1 MRRFVTLMLIV
12 ILITPL
18 LGEVGAANNAQPVF
32 KIDMTIKVAP
42 VVIENTSTWL
52 GTFKI
57 YVVLTD
63 PHQRAYFDYLASNN
77 TTAANDEFKSFVKE
91 LIYDNMKNNLERRY
105 EGANISSTIYLP
117 SGGPVKVLDNWSAV
131 VTFAVT
137 NFLVSDGKKLRCPV
151 AGSLDF
157 VYRGHVFDY
166 TWDRLTLILPKDYE
180 IANLAPVPDD
190 LSENVAVWNN
200 GDFIPLIELYTQL
213 YSYVRFLNATRKEI
227 SLRYDPHEG
236 YVQFN
241 ATFTGANATPVI
253 ISQLLKSFR
262 ATMNIMSIDTRQEN
276 GSLVVIGVARPEV
289 AYKETSSERIWK
301 AMVKLPGAFDSIS
314 VQGGSYVVAPD
325 YTLIIT
331 VTEKK
336 STYRLYAYG
345 IAAVL
350 VVMAVF
356 MLMRRKK
363 AGEETKETEVG
374 PEGSEEKHPAESEGE
389 ESLKEAENGGE

>member
-1 MRRFVTLMLIV
+1 MRRFVALILIV
-12 ILITPL
+12 LLLTPFV
-18 LGEVGAANNAQPVF
+18 GEVGAADNAQPLF

-52 GTFKI
+52 GTFKM

-63 PHQRAYFDYLASNN
+63 PHYRAYFEYLASNN
-77 TTAANDEFKSFVKE
+77 TTAAKEEFKDFVKE
-91 LIYDNMKNNLERRY
+91 LVYDNMKDNLEKRY
-105 EGANISSTIYLP
+105 EAANISSTIYLP

-131 VTFAVT
+131 VTFAVA
-137 NFLVSDGKKLRCPV
+137 NFLISDGKILRCPV
-151 AGSLDF
+151 TGNLDF
-157 VYRGHVFDY
+157 VYKGHVFDY
-166 TWDRLTLILPKDYE
+166 TWERLTLILPQDYE

-190 LSENVAVWNN
+190 LSDNVAVWNN
-200 GDFIPLIELYTQL
+200 GDFIPLIELYTHV
-213 YSYVRFLNATRKEI
+213 YSYVRFLNATQKEI
-227 SLRYDPHEG
+227 SLQYDPHEG

-253 ISQLLKSFR
+253 ITQLLASFK

-289 AYKETSSERIWK
+289 AYKETSSEKIWK

-314 VQGGSYVVAPD
+314 VVGGSYVIAPD
-325 YTLIIT
+325 HTLIIT

-336 STYRLYAYG
+336 STYRFYVYG

-350 VVMAVF
+350 VVVVV
-356 MLMRRKK
+356 LIVVRRR
-363 AGEETKETEVG
+363 ETKKKTETE
-374 PEGSEEKHPAESEGE
+374 PEKPWEEEPFPEEDEG
-389 ESLKEAENGGE
+389 GGE

>member
-1 MRRFVTLMLIV
+1 MRRFVALILIV
-12 ILITPL
+12 LLLTPL
-18 LGEVGAANNAQPVF
+18 AGEVRAAGNAQPLF

-57 YVVLTD
+57 YVILTD
-63 PHQRAYFDYLASNN
+63 PHYRAHFDYLASSN
-77 TTAANDEFKSFVKE
+77 TTAANEEFRSFVE
-91 LIYDNMKNNLERRY
+91 GLIYDNMKDNLEKRY
-105 EGANISSTIYLP
+105 GAANISSTIYLP

-137 NFLVSDGKKLRCPV
+137 NFLVSDGKTLRCP
-151 AGSLDF
+151 ATGNLDF
-157 VYRGHVFDY
+157 VYKGHVFDY
-166 TWDRLTLILPKDYE
+166 TWNRLTLILPQDYE

-190 LSENVAVWNN
+190 LSDNVAVWNN
-200 GDFIPLIELYTQL
+200 GDFIPLIELYTHV

-227 SLRYDPHEG
+227 SLQYDPHEG

-241 ATFTGANATPVI
+241 AIFTGANTTPVV
-253 ISQLLKSFR
+253 ISQLLASFK
-262 ATMNIMSIDTRQEN
+262 ATMNIISIDTHQEN

-314 VQGGSYVVAPD
+314 VVGGSYVVAPD
-325 YTLIIT
+325 HTLIIT

-336 STYRLYAYG
+336 STYRFYAYG
-345 IAAVL
+345 IGALLVVVAVL
-350 VVMAVF
+350 IVVK
-356 MLMRRKK
+356 RRGTK
-363 AGEETKETEVG
+363 EETETEPRG
-374 PEGSEEKHPAESEGE
+374 PEEEEPSPESGVQ
-389 ESLKEAENGGE
+389 ESPEEAEDGGE

>member
-1 MRRFVTLMLIV
+1 MRRFVALILIV
-12 ILITPL
+12 LLLTPL
-18 LGEVGAANNAQPVF
+18 AGEVGAAGNAQPLF

-52 GTFKI
+52 GTFKM

-63 PHQRAYFDYLASNN
+63 PHYRAYFDYLASNN
-77 TTAANDEFKSFVKE
+77 TTAANEEFKSFVKE
-91 LIYDNMKNNLERRY
+91 LVYDNMKDNLEKRY
-105 EGANISSTIYLP
+105 EAANVSSTIYLP

-137 NFLVSDGKKLRCPV
+137 NFLVSDGKTLRCP
-151 AGSLDF
+151 ATGNLDF
-157 VYRGHVFDY
+157 VYKGHVFDY
-166 TWDRLTLILPKDYE
+166 TWNRLTLILPQDYE

-190 LSENVAVWNN
+190 LSDNVAVWNN
-200 GDFIPLIELYTQL
+200 GDFIPLIELYTRV

-227 SLRYDPHEG
+227 SLQYDPHEG

-253 ISQLLKSFR
+253 ISQLLASFK

-276 GSLVVIGVARPEV
+276 GSLVVIGIARPEV
-289 AYKETSSERIWK
+289 AYKETSSEKIWK

-314 VQGGSYVVAPD
+314 VVGGSYVVAPD
-325 YTLIIT
+325 HTIIIT

-336 STYRLYAYG
+336 STYRFYAYG

-350 VVMAVF
+350 VVVAV
-356 MLMRRKK
+356 LIVVKRRGTKEETETEPEEP
-363 AGEETKETEVG
+363 GEEEPS
-374 PEGSEEKHPAESEGE
+374 PESEEQESPEEDEG
-389 ESLKEAENGGE
+389 GGE